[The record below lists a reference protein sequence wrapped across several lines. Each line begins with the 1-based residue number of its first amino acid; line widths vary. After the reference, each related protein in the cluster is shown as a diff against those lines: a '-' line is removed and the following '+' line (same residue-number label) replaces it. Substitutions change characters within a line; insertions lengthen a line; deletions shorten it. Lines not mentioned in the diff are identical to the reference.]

1 MKKIITLICG
11 IGFFSASFGQ
21 KSSLENLQNSQVNQ
35 SDFQIIA
42 APATLADEVLI
53 NTQHP
58 GVSIVERA
66 GATAGLLSPMAIPVN
81 DNCVNAIL
89 LTVNAA
95 CVTGTNKEGTIQ
107 AGENSACQGAITKS
121 VWYRFVATGAIMYVE
136 VERTVSSGCFL
147 SSAVYSGGCL
157 PTTSVSCEDAAGG
170 PNLNIHN
177 LTGLTVGNTYYV
189 QVSYTGG
196 AFCGNNSNAATGADF
211 CIKVGRPVNCNTCA
225 TPCGPMCVFA
235 STPTVAQVTSTC
247 TRYDLFSRLNTGQV
261 RTQCYTF
268 TAVAASFSLQMI
280 INTVGCSGG
289 NVTTFDW
296 QLYPGTCAAVVQS
309 GNLGN
314 LNATGLTTGNS
325 YVLCYTWT
333 AACQHNS
340 VYPYIVATAPLP
352 INLIYFDGN
361 SSDNNIELK
370 WVTASEINNK
380 IFYVERSGDGI
391 NFNKIGHLA
400 GKGNSN
406 NATQYSFIDQKPL
419 PGINYYRLVQ
429 IDFDDSSTVTNPIA
443 IKFNANFVFAIGK
456 NPVTD
461 FLTLTIDSD
470 QNSEIKLTIFNQ
482 YGKEVY
488 SQIKRLTTGL
498 QEHLIPVEI
507 LSNGVYQLNVQGAGK
522 SNWIKFI
529 KM

>member
-11 IGFFSASFGQ
+11 IGFFSAAFGQ
-21 KSSLENLQNSQVNQ
+21 KSSLENLQNSQVKQ
-35 SDFQIIA
+35 TDFQIIA
-42 APATLADEVLI
+42 APATLADEEFI
-53 NTQHP
+53 NTQDQ
-58 GVSIVERA
+58 GVSIVERS
-66 GATAGLLSPMAIPVN
+66 GANAGLLSPMAIPVN
-81 DNCVNAIL
+81 DNCANAIV
-89 LTVNAA
+89 LTVNAP
-95 CVTGTNKEGTIQ
+95 CVTGTNKEGTVQ

-121 VWYRFVATGAIMYVE
+121 VWYRFVATSAVMYVE
-136 VERTVSSGCFL
+136 VERTASSGCYL

-157 PTTSVSCEDAAGG
+157 PTTSLSCEDAAGG

-211 CIKVGRPVNCNTCA
+211 CIKVGRPVICNTCA
-225 TPCGPMCVFA
+225 TPCGPMCTFA

-247 TRYDLFSRLNTGQV
+247 TRYDLFSRLNAGQV

-296 QLYPGTCAAVVQS
+296 QLYPSTCASVVQA
-309 GNLGN
+309 GNLSN
-314 LNATGLTTGNS
+314 LNATGLTIGNS

-352 INLIYFDGN
+352 IDLIYFDGN
-361 SSDNNIELK
+361 ASDDKIELK
-370 WVTASEINNK
+370 WITASEINNK
-380 IFYVERSGDGI
+380 NFSIERSKDGI
-391 NFNKIGHLA
+391 NFNEIGKLP
-400 GKGNSN
+400 GKGTSN
-406 NATQYSFIDQKPL
+406 NPTPYSFIDLKPT
-419 PGINYYRLVQ
+419 PGINYYRLIQ
-429 IDFDDSSTVTNPIA
+429 IDFDNSSTVSNTIA
-443 IKFNANFVFAIGK
+443 IRFNGNFVFSIGK

-461 FLTLTIDSD
+461 NLTLTFDSD

-482 YGKEVY
+482 YGKQVY
-488 SQIKRLTTGL
+488 SQSKGLTSGM
-498 QEHLIPVEI
+498 QEYLIPVEN
-507 LSNGVYQLNVQGAGK
+507 LSSGVYQLNVQGGGK